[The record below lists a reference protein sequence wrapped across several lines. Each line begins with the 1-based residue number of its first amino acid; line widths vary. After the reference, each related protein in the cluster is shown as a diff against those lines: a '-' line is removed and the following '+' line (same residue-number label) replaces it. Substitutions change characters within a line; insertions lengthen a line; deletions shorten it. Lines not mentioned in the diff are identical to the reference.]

1 MNFIYEKELARDYD
15 LKRKRPWSPLASF
28 LNHVKPKYH
37 PLEGRILDLG
47 CGNGRNF
54 ELFGSEYLIGI
65 DNSLE
70 FLKIAKER
78 KYRNEINAQLIL
90 SDMKAL
96 PLRPKSI
103 DSLFSIAALHH
114 VDKIQNRQILVN
126 QLSIILK
133 QGGFLLI
140 TVWRRYQKRFRNKF
154 VIDYLKRIFSPNF
167 RKFQEKRGLED
178 FGDILIPWKVSS
190 SKSTY
195 ERYYHLY
202 SKAEI
207 NRLFLNFKKL
217 ELQKFGGPNKKDN
230 FFALFKKGT

>member
-1 MNFIYEKELARDYD
+1 
-15 LKRKRPWSPLASF
+15 
-28 LNHVKPKYH
+28 
-37 PLEGRILDLG
+37 
-47 CGNGRNF
+47 
-54 ELFGSEYLIGI
+54 
-65 DNSLE
+65 
-70 FLKIAKER
+70 
-78 KYRNEINAQLIL
+78 
-90 SDMKAL
+90 MKAL